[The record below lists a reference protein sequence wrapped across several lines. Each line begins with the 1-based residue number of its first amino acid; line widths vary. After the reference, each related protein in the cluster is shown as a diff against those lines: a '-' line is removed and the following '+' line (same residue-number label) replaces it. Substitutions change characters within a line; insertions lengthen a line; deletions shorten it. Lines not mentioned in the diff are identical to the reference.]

1 MTGGA
6 EMALAA
12 FEREILRKIFGPVCI
27 NGSWRLRYNAELY
40 SIYRSADVITHIK
53 LRRLEWVGHV
63 HRMQSSRIKKKLVEG
78 RILGGRPEGRPRRR
92 WIDAVCQ
99 DAREQLGVRRW
110 RWEAEDRKSW
120 RRLIEEAKVR
130 FELWCQWKERAR
142 EIIRF
147 YIVF

>member
-1 MTGGA
+1 M
-6 EMALAA
+6 
-12 FEREILRKIFGPVCI
+12 GPGDSAIMKSGTVYIDLQMLSPTLNSGDWNGLDMYTVC
-27 NGSWRLRYNAELY
+27 RAPEL
-40 SIYRSADVITHIK
+40 
-53 LRRLEWVGHV
+53 
-63 HRMQSSRIKKKLVEG
+63 KKKLMEG

-120 RRLIEEAKVR
+120 RHLIEEAKVR
-130 FELWCQWKERAR
+130 FGLWCQWKERAR
-142 EIIRF
+142 EIIGF